1 MTTEDALKELAI
13 IGFGSFG
20 KLAAKHLSAK
30 FDVVVAD
37 VQDKSDEAKAFGV
50 RFVPINEAAKK
61 RVVILAVPVDKL
73 KSILQDIRKDVTNG
87 ALILDVC
94 SVKMLPVKLM
104 TEILPADVE
113 IIGTHPLFG
122 PQSAHTGLQGHKIA
136 LCPVRTSRM
145 DHVISFLSSL
155 GLKTIITTAIEH
167 DKQMAKTQA
176 LSHFIGKA
184 LINLGIQKEDI
195 SVPSFDKLLELTALL
210 KNDSDELLKTILSDN
225 PFAGQTIIEFSDQ
238 LESELKRFSILKPIV
253 VETRK

>member
-1 MTTEDALKELAI
+1 M
-13 IGFGSFG
+13 
-20 KLAAKHLSAK
+20 
-30 FDVVVAD
+30 
-37 VQDKSDEAKAFGV
+37 
-50 RFVPINEAAKK
+50 
-61 RVVILAVPVDKL
+61 
-73 KSILQDIRKDVTNG
+73 
-87 ALILDVC
+87 
-94 SVKMLPVKLM
+94 
-104 TEILPADVE
+104 
-113 IIGTHPLFG
+113 
-122 PQSAHTGLQGHKIA
+122 
-136 LCPVRTSRM
+136 
-145 DHVISFLSSL
+145 
-155 GLKTIITTAIEH
+155 KTIITTAIEH